1 MSIELDRHRRG
12 VAALALNVSTLLALK
27 KNGTLADYELAAG
40 LGACTAVT
48 LRSYITRHNWG
59 VDRIIIEL
67 QHEKIAAVDRSA
79 RVDKF
84 RRFVHL
90 KGSEGQR

>member
-12 VAALALNVSTLLALK
+12 VAAFALNVSTLLALK

-40 LGACTAVT
+40 LGARTAVT

-67 QHEKIAAVDRSA
+67 QHEKIAAADRSA